1 MAINNYIR
9 PSLEVYQ
16 QLQATIQSTGD
27 RMAACVVGVN
37 YDVYSGGDGLDAEVA
52 YASGSMQYTL
62 TYDNSPSYDEKV
74 DTDTIELH
82 GKDVLFLTGT
92 LATSA
97 VASEAISTTIF
108 NEKPEAS
115 DLATTDP
122 LTALYFEDPF
132 TLKINTFTK
141 GTDDSVVPSVSAR
154 KFNTDSTSAYVFKD
168 AGEGEDE
175 VAEGETPTSVGYA
188 AHVGDVIR
196 LQVNAST
203 YRTATI
209 TSVTT
214 DTIKVDQPLVST
226 SDTAD
231 YIGITLCESYT
242 GKLSGLGETSYTY
255 EEDTASNKITATG
268 TAKIELSNKRT
279 YSFLADTGK
288 TWIDYRVMLTPLSD
302 KEDLFTI
309 TSVEDIQEYFGTISQ
324 KNDIAYACACALKGS
339 AGRTLYALR
348 AADHTAA
355 AYKVALDKV
364 ERNAATYAFVILD
377 SDKEVRDTVAEYI
390 DKRSQPDMKRWCR
403 ALFGI
408 NPPGETTL
416 AESINCTLEPYT
428 FTNAAGG
435 NALLTVNATHSGEQV
450 DFTAMAWEGGLVP
463 LYVGDIVVNGTDRYE
478 IVEVVGSETLLLK
491 GAEIETAD
499 PATNVTIK
507 KAATPQNAGDYASAI
522 AEGLNNRR
530 CTVVWC
536 YEGTLLEVSQDTAT
550 TSVIDNR
557 YLAAEVAGISSAVV
571 PQAPITRTEIQSI
584 TSATQ
589 MYARFTQK
597 ALDNI
602 AKHGVLIITQDG
614 KNEPCYIRH
623 QLTTESDKGSLYYEE
638 SCTRNLDN
646 ISYAITDVLE
656 KYIGRS
662 NVTPSALLAIKTA
675 TIQLLTEFTD
685 DSPDPLIGPSL
696 VAWEDLVVRQDPTFL
711 DRVIITVKLYLPL
724 PLNNIKVFEMAYAAE
739 VTI

>member
-37 YDVYSGGDGLDAEVA
+37 YDVYSGGDGLSGEVA
-52 YASGSMQYTL
+52 YAAGSMQFTL
-62 TYDNSPSYDEKV
+62 TYDNSPSYAEEV
-74 DTDTIELH
+74 DLDTIELH
-82 GKDVLFLTGT
+82 GKDVLFSVGT
-92 LATSA
+92 
-97 VASEAISTTIF
+97 VAAGGSTPIYSTIF
-108 NEKPEAS
+108 NGTPPSSIVNAS
-115 DLATTDP
+115 T

-132 TLKINTFTK
+132 TLKIGKFTGSNNK
-141 GTDDSVVPSVSAR
+141 VVASASAQ
-154 KFNTDSTSAYVFKD
+154 KFNTDNASICVFAD
-168 AGEGEDE
+168 AGTAG
-175 VAEGETPTSVGYA
+175 GGTGGSIGYA

-196 LQVNAST
+196 LKVSEDD

-209 TSVTT
+209 TSVTA
-214 DTIKVDQPLVST
+214 DTIKVGQPLVMDSENLSLT
-226 SDTAD
+226 DL
-231 YIGITLCESYT
+231 TLCESYT
-242 GKLSGLGETSYTY
+242 GKLSGLSEDASYTY
-255 EEDTASNKITATG
+255 EEDTTSNKITATG
-268 TAKIELSNKRT
+268 EAKIELSNKRT
-279 YSFLADTGK
+279 YSFLDGTGK

-339 AGRTLYALR
+339 AGRAIYALR
-348 AADHTAA
+348 TADHTAA
-355 AYKVALDKV
+355 AYKAALDKV

-377 SDKEVRDTVAEYI
+377 SDKAVRDTVAEYI

-408 NPPGETTL
+408 NPPGVTTL
-416 AESINCTLEPYT
+416 AESINCTLAPYEY
-428 FTNAAGG
+428 TNAAGG
-435 NALLTVNATHSGEQV
+435 NVLLTVNATHSGEQV
-450 DFTAMAWEGGLVP
+450 DFAAMAWEGGLVP
-463 LYVGDIVVNGTDRYE
+463 LYVGDIVVNGTDSYD

-491 GAEIETAD
+491 GKEISAED
-499 PATNVTIK
+499 PNTNVTIK
-507 KAATPQNAGDYASAI
+507 KAATPQNAGDYAAAI

-530 CTVVWC
+530 CSVVWC
-536 YEGTLLEVSQDTAT
+536 YEGTLLEVSQDTTT

-646 ISYAITDVLE
+646 ISYAVTDVLE

-685 DSPDPLIGPSL
+685 DSTDPLIGPSL
-696 VAWEDLVVRQDPTFL
+696 VTWEDLVVKQDPTFL

>member
-37 YDVYSGGDGLDAEVA
+37 YDVYSGGDGLEEEVA
-52 YASGSMQYTL
+52 YASDSMQYTL
-62 TYDNSPSYDEKV
+62 TYDNSPSYDEEV
-74 DTDTIELH
+74 DTDTIELY
-82 GKDVLFLTGT
+82 GKDVLFETGNLYT
-92 LATSA
+92 
-97 VASEAISTTIF
+97 EAIYQFVFDKSLDGE
-108 NEKPEAS
+108 N
-115 DLATTDP
+115 ATGYDDEV
-122 LTALYFEDPF
+122 AVLYFEDPF
-132 TLKINTFTK
+132 TLKINKFTK
-141 GTDDSVVPSVSAR
+141 DADNKFVTSDSGSDH
-154 KFNTDSTSAYVFKD
+154 KFNTDSVSACVFKD
-168 AGEGEDE
+168 AGTAEDGS
-175 VAEGETPTSVGYA
+175 AAAVGYA

-196 LQVNAST
+196 LRVSESS

-209 TSVTT
+209 TAVTA
-214 DTIKVDQPLVST
+214 DTIKVGQPLVST
-226 SDTAD
+226 SDVLGYYED
-231 YIGITLCESYT
+231 ITLCESYT

-255 EEDTASNKITATG
+255 NEDTASNKIMATG

-279 YSFLADTGK
+279 YSFIDGTGE

-339 AGRTLYALR
+339 AGRPIYALR
-348 AADHTAA
+348 TADHTAA

-435 NALLTVNATHSGEQV
+435 NALLTVNDTHSGEQV
-450 DFTAMAWEGGLVP
+450 DFTAMAWEGGLVS
-463 LYVGDIVVNGTDRYE
+463 LYVGDIVAIGTTRYE

-491 GAEIETAD
+491 AKTAPGASD
-499 PATNVTIK
+499 PSVNVTIK

-646 ISYAITDVLE
+646 ISYAVTDVLE

-696 VAWEDLVVRQDPTFL
+696 VAWEALVVRQDPTFL